1 MDILIVGSG
10 GREHALAWKTAQS
23 AQVEKIWVAPGNVG
37 TALENKVQ
45 NVAIGVSNIQ
55 KLVDF
60 AQKKKNRPHHSW
72 P

>member
-60 AQKKKNRPHHSW
+60 AQKKNRPHHSW